1 MVHKKARS
9 SKKKTTAKKVVK
21 KAPTPARTVAPVAEP
36 VTAVQPTEPAVV
48 ETPTAAKPA
57 APAAP
62 KTRTSTRKTT
72 TARKK
77 PASAAKKPAPVAE
90 EPTPVVEET
99 APVAEEPAPVVEEA
113 APVAEEPVPVVEEAA
128 PVVEEAAPV
137 VEEAAPVAEEPA
149 PVVEET
155 TPMVEEAAP
164 AEEEPA
170 PAEEEPAPVEEETAP
185 SVEEDVSPVVEEVK
199 PMYEMSNLP
208 RRSIAFI
215 GSECHPFVKTGGL
228 GDVMYALPRQLV
240 KLNCD
245 VRVILPRYACIP
257 QKFQEKMEYRGAFY
271 MDLGNTGRNYYVGI
285 MEYVCDG
292 VVYDFIDNQEFF
304 STGNPYTN
312 LVDDIPKY
320 CFFSKAALAALN
332 YLNWIPDI
340 VHCHDWQAG
349 LVPVYLR
356 TLFKDSPV
364 GHARSI
370 LTIHNLRFQGI
381 YNIPTIK
388 YWSGLPNEV
397 FQMGALKDGYQDA
410 NMLKGGIAYADRV
423 TTVSGTY
430 AGEIQTAEYG
440 EHLEGH
446 LRYHSGKLRG
456 IVNGIDYDMW
466 NPATDPALAEHY
478 DLGNVLE
485 HKMANKLALQK
496 ELGLE
501 QNTDKFVIGL
511 ISRLTNQ
518 KGLDLVSSII
528 PQVLD
533 GNTQVVVLGT
543 GDREYEDT
551 FRSYEYAHRGTFC
564 ACIQYD
570 EARAHRIYAGA
581 DALLVPSRFEPCGL
595 TQLNA
600 MHYGTL
606 PIVRET
612 GGLKDT
618 VEPYN
623 TFNGEGNGFTFDRY
637 DAGLLLDAINRAKTL
652 YFTNRYHWDE
662 VVQRDMAKDVSWENS
677 ARQYKDLYLELTQ
690 W

>member
-1 MVHKKARS
+1 MARKKTDTIDEKITETKESAAPQAEKPAEKKEAAPKEAAPKKAPA
-9 SKKKTTAKKVVK
+9 KKPASTAKKAV
-21 KAPTPARTVAPVAEP
+21 PAAEKP
-36 VTAVQPTEPAVV
+36 E
-48 ETPTAAKPA
+48 EKKPA
-57 APAAP
+57 AEKPAEKKEAAP
-62 KTRTSTRKTT
+62 KKAASS
-72 TARKK
+72 AKK
-77 PASAAKKPAPVAE
+77 PASAAKKAAPAAE
-90 EPTPVVEET
+90 KPAEKKPAARKSASKKTAPVVEDVAPVVAET
-99 APVAEEPAPVVEEA
+99 APVV
-113 APVAEEPVPVVEEAA
+113 EAA
-128 PVVEEAAPV
+128 PVVEEAPAV
-137 VEEAAPVAEEPA
+137 AAEPA
-149 PVVEET
+149 AV
-155 TPMVEEAAP
+155 EAAP
-164 AEEEPA
+164 AEEA
-170 PAEEEPAPVEEETAP
+170 AAVEEAQ
-185 SVEEDVSPVVEEVK
+185 PVFD
-199 PMYEMSNLP
+199 MSTLP
-208 RRSIAFI
+208 RRSVAFI

-228 GDVMYALPRQLV
+228 GDVMYALPRELAR
-240 KLNCD
+240 LNCD

-257 QKFQEKMEYRGAFY
+257 QEYQDKMVYRGEFY
-271 MDLGNTGRNYYVGI
+271 MDLGNTGRSYYVGI
-285 MEYVCDG
+285 MEYINDG

-304 STGNPYTN
+304 SSGNPYLN

-332 YLNWIPDI
+332 YMDWIPDI
-340 VHCHDWQAG
+340 VHCHDWQAA

-356 TLFKDSPV
+356 TLFHDTPV
-364 GHARSI
+364 GRAKSI
-370 LTIHNLRFQGI
+370 LTIHNLRFQGV

-388 YWSGLPNEV
+388 YWSGLPDSV
-397 FQMGALKDGYQDA
+397 FNMGALQQDYVEA
-410 NMLKGGIAYADRV
+410 NMLKGGLAYADRI

-430 AGEIQTAEYG
+430 AAEIQTPEYG
-440 EHLEGH
+440 ERLEDH
-446 LRYHSGKLRG
+446 LRYHNWKLRG
-456 IVNGIDYDMW
+456 IVNGIDYEMW
-466 NPATDPALAEHY
+466 DPATDPALAENY
-478 DLGNVLE
+478 WLGNVLE
-485 HKMANKLALQK
+485 HKMANKRALQR

-501 QNTDKFVIGL
+501 EDESKFVIGL

-543 GDREYEDT
+543 GDAQYEDT
-551 FRSYEYAHRGTFC
+551 FRWYEATNRGTFS

-623 TFNGEGNGFTFDRY
+623 DFTGDGNGFTFDRY
-637 DAGLLLDAINRAKTL
+637 EAGLLLDAVNRAKTV

-662 VVQRDMAKDVSWENS
+662 VVQRDMAKDVSWQNS